1 MTHSNGFIVLYRS
14 ILDWEW
20 YGDKNT
26 TLLFIHLI
34 LTANYA
40 PSEWRGRKIKAGQRV
55 TSLSKLSQE
64 ISLSIKEIRTSL
76 KHLQQTGEV
85 ACETTNQY
93 TVITIKNYEKFQ
105 SRACATASGM
115 ASQRSN
121 NGHVKGKRETNEG
134 QQYNK
139 NNKGT
144 NKQRKENNKEK
155 KDGGFASPPEGG
167 ELPAEGSGDDSIE
180 IDGVLYRFPSR
191 WRRDAETMGKDLKLF
206 VKGMYQ

>member
-40 PSEWRGRKIKAGQRV
+40 PSEWRGRKIKVGQRI

-115 ASQRSN
+115 ASQRPN
-121 NGHVKGKRETNEG
+121 NGHVKGKRGTNKG

-167 ELPAEGSGDDSIE
+167 ELPAEGNGDDSIE

-191 WRRDAETMGKDLKLF
+191 WRRDAEAMGKDLKLF

>member
-1 MTHSNGFIVLYRS
+1 MTHSNGFVVLYRS

-34 LTANYA
+34 LTANYK
-40 PSEWRGRKIKAGQRV
+40 PSEWKGRKIEVGQRA
-55 TSLSKLSQE
+55 TSLSKLSKE
-64 ISLSIKEIRTSL
+64 INLSIKEIRTSL

-85 ACETTNQY
+85 ACETTNQC

-105 SRACATASGM
+105 SGACATASNEANFR
-115 ASQRSN
+115 ASEGQT
-121 NGHVKGKRETNEG
+121 KGKRGAHLHYLITKEQG
-134 QQYNK
+134 
-139 NNKGT
+139 NKGT
-144 NKQRKENNKEK
+144 KEK
-155 KDGGFASPPEGG
+155 KIEKEKNPGGSASPPGGG

-191 WRRDAETMGKDLKLF
+191 WRRDAEAMGKDLKLF